1 MKIEN
6 HEEFEKLSKKSIEM
20 EVEGQYSESLEA
32 LDLLM
37 SMTKDK
43 MRIKGVLERATYI
56 CVIQKSYVKAVS
68 YQNKL
73 VTICEQLYLRK
84 TSLPHPLLAFHYY

>member
-1 MKIEN
+1 
-6 HEEFEKLSKKSIEM
+6 
-20 EVEGQYSESLEA
+20 
-32 LDLLM
+32 M

-56 CVIQKSYVKAVS
+56 CVIQKNYAKAVT